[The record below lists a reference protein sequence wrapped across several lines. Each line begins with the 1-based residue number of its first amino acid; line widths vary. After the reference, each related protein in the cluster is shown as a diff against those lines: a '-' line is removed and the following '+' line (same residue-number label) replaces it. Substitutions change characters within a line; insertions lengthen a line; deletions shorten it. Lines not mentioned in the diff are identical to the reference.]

1 MELYPHQQEALKL
14 TEGENKVAYYLDMG
28 LGKTYVGS
36 EKLIQLGKNV
46 NLVVCQKSKIP
57 DWLEHFKKHYDVLT
71 LDLTNKAEMKMFLIE
86 GDRNVHGIVGVIN
99 YELVWRRT
107 ELSKLRDFTLML
119 DESSLIQNDKAKQ
132 TKFIMKLKPD
142 NVILLSGT
150 PTSGKY
156 ERLWTQCSL
165 LGWKISKSMYENQYI
180 NYELLNVG
188 SQKIRVVCKDKPYK
202 NVERLKRKLREHGA
216 VFMKTE
222 EVVDLPEKNFIKV
235 KVDKPKMYDK
245 FMKNDYMMVD
255 TLNLVEF
262 IDDSDFEGK
271 DVRPRVELIASTS
284 LTKRLYARQLASQY
298 NKSKLEA
305 VKDLLESS
313 DDRFVIFY
321 NFNDEF
327 VRLKRICDRLERPVS
342 VLNGSVKD
350 LSNYRKEPN
359 SVCLVQYQAGAKG
372 GNLQEGDKII
382 YFSLTEKCE
391 DWMQSQKRI
400 HRIGQ
405 EKPCFYYILLA
416 AGTVDMQIYNA
427 LERGVDFTDEL
438 FREGGEIS

>member
-57 DWLEHFKKHYDVLT
+57 DWVEHFKEHYDVLT

-86 GDRNVHGIVGVIN
+86 ADRNVHRIVGVIN
-99 YELVWRRT
+99 YELAWRRT

-132 TKFIMKLKPD
+132 TKFIMKLNPA

-188 SQKIRVVCKDKPYK
+188 GGSKIRVVRKDNPYK

-222 EVVDLPEKNFIKV
+222 EVVDLPKKNFIKV
-235 KVDKPKMYDK
+235 KVDKPKLYDE
-245 FMKNDYMMVD
+245 FMKNDYIE
-255 TLNLVEF
+255 L
-262 IDDSDFEGK
+262 EG
-271 DVRPRVELIASTS
+271 VELIASTS

-313 DDRFVIFY
+313 EGRFVIFY

-327 VRLKRICDRLERPVS
+327 VKLKSICDRLERPVS

-372 GNLQEGDKII
+372 GNFQEGDKII

-416 AGTVDMQIYNA
+416 TGTVDMQIYNA

-438 FREGGEIS
+438 FIEGGE

>member
-1 MELYPHQQEALKL
+1 MELYQHQQEALKL
-14 TEGENKVAYYLDMG
+14 TEGKNKVAYYLDMG

-57 DWLEHFKKHYDVLT
+57 DWLEHFKEHYDVLT

-86 GDRNVHGIVGVIN
+86 ADRNVHGIVGVIN
-99 YELVWRRT
+99 YELAWRRT

-156 ERLWTQCSL
+156 ERLWTQCTL
-165 LGWKISKSMYENQYI
+165 LGWKISKSMYDNQYI
-180 NYELLNVG
+180 NFELLNVG
-188 SQKIRVVCKDKPYK
+188 SQKIRVVRKDNPYK

-222 EVVDLPEKNFIKV
+222 EVVELPEKNFIKV
-235 KVDKPKMYDK
+235 KVEKPKLYDK
-245 FMKNDYMMVD
+245 FMKNDF
-255 TLNLVEF
+255 VE
-262 IDDSDFEGK
+262 IED
-271 DVRPRVELIASTS
+271 VELIASTS

-313 DDRFVIFY
+313 NGRFVIFY

-327 VRLKRICDRLERPVS
+327 VRLKRICERLERPVS

-438 FREGGEIS
+438 FREGGEVV

>member
-36 EKLIQLGKNV
+36 EKLIQLGKNI

-57 DWLEHFKKHYDVLT
+57 DWVEHFKEHYDVLT

-86 GDRNVHGIVGVIN
+86 AGRNVHGIVGVIN
-99 YELVWRRT
+99 YELAWRRT

-132 TKFIMKLKPD
+132 TKFIMKLNPA

-188 SQKIRVVCKDKPYK
+188 GGSKIRVVRKDNPYK

-222 EVVDLPEKNFIKV
+222 EVVDLPDKNFIKV
-235 KVDKPKMYDK
+235 KVDKPKLYDK
-245 FMKNDYMMVD
+245 FMKNDYIE
-255 TLNLVEF
+255 L
-262 IDDSDFEGK
+262 EG
-271 DVRPRVELIASTS
+271 VELIASTS

-313 DDRFVIFY
+313 EGRFVIFY

-327 VRLKRICDRLERPVS
+327 VKLKAICDRLERPVS

-416 AGTVDMQIYNA
+416 TGTVDMQIYNA

-438 FREGGEIS
+438 FIEGGE

>member
-57 DWLEHFKKHYDVLT
+57 DWLEHFKEHYDCEVYDISTKGGL
-71 LDLTNKAEMKMFLIE
+71 KVFMSYACAENGSIVM
-86 GDRNVHGIVGVIN
+86 VGVIN
-99 YELVWRRT
+99 YELAWRRT
-107 ELSKLRDFTLML
+107 ELSKLRNFTLML
-119 DESSLIQNDKAKQ
+119 DESSCIQNDKAKQ
-132 TKFIMKLKPD
+132 TKFIMKLKAD

-180 NYELLNVG
+180 NYELIDIGGG
-188 SQKIRVVCKDKPYK
+188 SKIRVVRKDNPYK

-222 EVVDLPEKNFIKV
+222 EVVDLPEKNFVNV
-235 KVDKPKMYDK
+235 KVDKPKLYDK
-245 FMKNDYMMVD
+245 FMKNDYIELED
-255 TLNLVEF
+255 
-262 IDDSDFEGK
+262 
-271 DVRPRVELIASTS
+271 VELIASTS

-313 DDRFVIFY
+313 NDRFVIFY
-321 NFNDEF
+321 NFNEEF
-327 VRLKRICDRLERPVS
+327 MKLKSICDRLERPVS
-342 VLNGSVKD
+342 VVNGSVKD
-350 LSNYRKEPN
+350 LSNYRKSCN

-438 FREGGEIS
+438 FCEGGEVV

>member
-1 MELYPHQQEALKL
+1 
-14 TEGENKVAYYLDMG
+14 
-28 LGKTYVGS
+28 
-36 EKLIQLGKNV
+36 
-46 NLVVCQKSKIP
+46 
-57 DWLEHFKKHYDVLT
+57 
-71 LDLTNKAEMKMFLIE
+71 
-86 GDRNVHGIVGVIN
+86 
-99 YELVWRRT
+99 
-107 ELSKLRDFTLML
+107 
-119 DESSLIQNDKAKQ
+119 
-132 TKFIMKLKPD
+132 
-142 NVILLSGT
+142 
-150 PTSGKY
+150 
-156 ERLWTQCSL
+156 
-165 LGWKISKSMYENQYI
+165 
-180 NYELLNVG
+180 
-188 SQKIRVVCKDKPYK
+188 
-202 NVERLKRKLREHGA
+202 
-216 VFMKTE
+216 MKTE
-222 EVVDLPEKNFIKV
+222 EVVELPEKNFIKV
-235 KVDKPKMYDK
+235 KVEKPKLYDK
-245 FMKNDYMMVD
+245 FMKND
-255 TLNLVEF
+255 F
-262 IDDSDFEGK
+262 IELEGI
-271 DVRPRVELIASTS
+271 ELIASTR

-438 FREGGEIS
+438 FREGGEVV